1 LLISKILGRKKED
14 IEIALNYQKYYQNHI
29 DALKVDIKEL
39 SDKVEKLLLLVI
51 EKNETI
57 NFLKSNK

>member
-14 IEIALNYQKYYQNHI
+14 IVIALNYQKYYQNHI